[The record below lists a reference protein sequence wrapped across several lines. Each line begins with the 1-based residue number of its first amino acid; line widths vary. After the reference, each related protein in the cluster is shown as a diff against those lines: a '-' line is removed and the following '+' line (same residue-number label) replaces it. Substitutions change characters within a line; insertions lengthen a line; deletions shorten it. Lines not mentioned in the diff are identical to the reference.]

1 MKQNNGANVVLLLA
15 ALSAGLL
22 FDPMGF
28 LRMAL
33 AASVMH
39 EAGHIL
45 LYSLCTHSLPRLA
58 PSLGGISLRMD
69 KLLTRKQEAAVIC
82 AGPLVNFLAAAC
94 MFLSAWHKASY
105 GLYFFAAVHLCMGLY
120 NCLPFGVLDGA
131 RRLALLVPARGLPIL
146 ERFQR
151 AGLCVFL
158 TLAGLAA
165 LLAPLPFEARCAAA
179 LAPCYLLLQQTGR
192 RRT

>member
-1 MKQNNGANVVLLLA
+1 MKQNDGANGVLLLA

-45 LYSLCTHSLPRLA
+45 VYTLCTRSLPRLA

-69 KLLTRKQEAAVIC
+69 KLLTRRQEAA
-82 AGPLVNFLAAAC
+82 GDMRRPAC
-94 MFLSAWHKASY
+94 QFSGGCGMFLSAWHNAS
-105 GLYFFAAVHLCMGLY
+105 LRAVFFCRRSSMYGLY

-131 RRLALLVPARGLPIL
+131 H
-146 ERFQR
+146 
-151 AGLCVFL
+151 
-158 TLAGLAA
+158 
-165 LLAPLPFEARCAAA
+165 
-179 LAPCYLLLQQTGR
+179 
-192 RRT
+192 

>member
-1 MKQNNGANVVLLLA
+1 
-15 ALSAGLL
+15 
-22 FDPMGF
+22 MGF

-45 LYSLCTHSLPRLA
+45 VYTLCTRTLPRLA

-69 KLLTRKQEAAVIC
+69 KLLTRRQEAAVIC
-82 AGPLVNFLAAAC
+82 AGPLVNFLAAAG

-120 NCLPFGVLDGA
+120 NLSLIHISPRFC
-131 RRLALLVPARGLPIL
+131 LALWNFAMWKTTAWRS
-146 ERFQR
+146 
-151 AGLCVFL
+151 AC
-158 TLAGLAA
+158 
-165 LLAPLPFEARCAAA
+165 
-179 LAPCYLLLQQTGR
+179 
-192 RRT
+192 

>member
-69 KLLTRKQEAAVIC
+69 KLLTRKQEATVIC

-131 RRLALLVPARGLPIL
+131 RLLALLVRAACPSWNAFSAPGCVCFLRLPA
-146 ERFQR
+146 
-151 AGLCVFL
+151 
-158 TLAGLAA
+158 
-165 LLAPLPFEARCAAA
+165 
-179 LAPCYLLLQQTGR
+179 
-192 RRT
+192 

>member
-1 MKQNNGANVVLLLA
+1 MRRPACQFFGRRVHVSFGMAQ
-15 ALSAGLL
+15 GQ
-22 FDPMGF
+22 
-28 LRMAL
+28 LR
-33 AASVMH
+33 
-39 EAGHIL
+39 
-45 LYSLCTHSLPRLA
+45 
-58 PSLGGISLRMD
+58 
-69 KLLTRKQEAAVIC
+69 AV
-82 AGPLVNFLAAAC
+82 
-94 MFLSAWHKASY
+94 
-105 GLYFFAAVHLCMGLY
+105 FFAAVHLCMGLY

-131 RRLALLVPARGLPIL
+131 RLLALLVPARGLPIL

>member
-1 MKQNNGANVVLLLA
+1 MKQNDGANGVLLLA

-45 LYSLCTHSLPRLA
+45 VYTLCARSLPRLA
-58 PSLGGISLRMD
+58 PSLGGISLRTD
-69 KLLTRKQEAAVIC
+69 KLLTRRQEAAVIC
-82 AGPLVNFLAAAC
+82 AGPLVNFLAAAG

-131 RRLALLVPARGLPIL
+131 RLLALLVPARGLPVL
-146 ERFQR
+146 ERLQR
-151 AGLCVFL
+151 AGGYFFGAYRPGGA
-158 TLAGLAA
+158 AGAA
-165 LLAPLPFEARCAAA
+165 AFEARCAAA
-179 LAPCYLLLQQTGR
+179 LAPCYLLLQQAGR